1 MRTLVP
7 KSEGSI
13 ALVIAMLGGLLLM
26 ACSGTP
32 ASAAAATTPSSKG
45 KAKSQTLPPAYV
57 EHKVTR
63 GETLWRIAQKHKTS
77 VGSIMDYNRMSDQM
91 VREGMTLRIPTPRP
105 QDPKTQ
111 REHLHVVKGRETF
124 WSIADE
130 YGISPKALAQA
141 NPNVNPN
148 RLHEDMELVI
158 PVEER
163 AEASAAGATSGNA
176 PSSLPAP
183 TQPGMMAHKVED
195 NETYYSIAK
204 RYGVTM
210 DAMVTANPQ
219 VKPERLRPG
228 MTVQVPKTTRPPANT
243 DPAPANSGGSSVASG
258 PNQRTY
264 KIRSGDTMASIAQK
278 HGVSEASLL
287 KENKLSEN
295 DPFYVD
301 DVLKIPAGQS
311 VPRANSGNKT
321 VVQPGEKPGTS
332 PQPPKQ
338 QTKGK
343 EGSIPSYIVSA
354 GEDIATICDA
364 FGISRQQLLEY
375 NRLPAN
381 ARLKTGDEIMIPRSG
396 GR

>member
-7 KSEGSI
+7 KSEGSV
-13 ALVIAMLGGLLLM
+13 ALVTAMLGGLLLM
-26 ACSGTP
+26 MCSGTP
-32 ASAAAATTPSSKG
+32 ALAAAATTPSSK
-45 KAKSQTLPPAYV
+45 AKSQTLAPAYV

-77 VGSIMDYNRMSDQM
+77 VGSIMDYNRMSDQI

-105 QDPKTQ
+105 QDAKTQ
-111 REHLHVVKGRETF
+111 REHLHVVKSSETF
-124 WSIADE
+124 WSIADD

-163 AEASAAGATSGNA
+163 AGSTTPGTSSGNGPA
-176 PSSLPAP
+176 PAP
-183 TQPGMMAHKVED
+183 TQPGMMAHKVDD

-204 RYGVTM
+204 RYGITM
-210 DAMVTANPQ
+210 DAMVAANPQ

-228 MTVQVPKTTRPPANT
+228 MTVQVPMKTTRPPANPSPR
-243 DPAPANSGGSSVASG
+243 PAPAPENSGGSTVASG
-258 PNQRTY
+258 PTPRTY

-278 HGVSEASLL
+278 HGVSEAALL
-287 KENKLSEN
+287 KENKLSAS

-301 DVLKIPAGQS
+301 DVLKVPAGQS
-311 VPRANSGNKT
+311 ASGNKT

-338 QTKGK
+338 QTKDK
-343 EGSIPSYIVSA
+343 SGSVPAYIVSA
-354 GEDIATICDA
+354 GEDIGTICDA

-381 ARLKTGDEIMIPRSG
+381 ARLKTGDQIMIPKR
-396 GR
+396 